1 MSNKLNVRV
10 QNKRD
15 TIANWESNNPILLKG
30 EIAIVQALNGNVKVK
45 VGDGIT
51 AFNDLV
57 YISGDIDPSTILKE
71 HNTSTSAHSNMG
83 WLNTEEKE
91 ITQVESLGVNAD
103 TLGGIAASEY
113 AKKTD
118 LTNYV
123 QSTELAEYATTESVA
138 AVDQK
143 IDTLTATVRQIN
155 TLLDD
160 INGAVIN

>member
-1 MSNKLNVRV
+1 MSKKLNVRV

-15 TIANWESNNPILLKG
+15 TVTNWETNNPILLKG
-30 EIAIVQALNGNVKVK
+30 EMAIVQALNGNIKVK
-45 VGDGIT
+45 VGDGVT
-51 AFNDLV
+51 AFNDLT
-57 YISGDIDPSTILKE
+57 YISGDVDPSAVLKE

-91 ITQVESLGVNAD
+91 ITQVEGLGVNAD

-113 AKKTD
+113 AKKSD
-118 LTNYV
+118 LTGYV
-123 QSTELAEYATTESVA
+123 QSTELTKYATAESVT

-143 IDTLTATVRQIN
+143 VDTLTATVGQIN

-160 INGAVIN
+160 INGEVVN

>member
-1 MSNKLNVRV
+1 
-10 QNKRD
+10 
-15 TIANWESNNPILLKG
+15 
-30 EIAIVQALNGNVKVK
+30 
-45 VGDGIT
+45 
-51 AFNDLV
+51 
-57 YISGDIDPSTILKE
+57 
-71 HNTSTSAHSNMG
+71 MG

-123 QSTELAEYATTESVA
+123 QSTELTEYATIESVV

-143 IDTLTATVRQIN
+143 IDTLTATVGQIN

-160 INGAVIN
+160 INGEVIN